1 MSSYI
6 NNIWNALVSAPAPV
20 TPKTK
25 KAKAKRVRK
34 SRTYTLTGY
43 TASALRKAVD
53 AKVATFGESPSRKP
67 ASARKSRV
75 HNERKLKGFITT
87 DGTPVTDVLADSS
100 AAEVKA
106 FVALGNRANPRPSGN
121 CPKGY
126 RFRGSNAMRMTV
138 AAPEP
143 SKTKTKKSKAKA
155 APTPAHEGKE
165 EYAINFK
172 HRDVLTF
179 VCARL
184 PKEAQEAIKQIRDIV
199 DAQDEAIVK
208 MGKLKAPADEGEG
221 ININVV
227 AL

>member
-6 NNIWNALVSAPAPV
+6 NNLWNALVSAPAPV
-20 TPKTK
+20 TPTKTK

-87 DGTPVTDVLADSS
+87 DGTPITDVLADSS

-138 AAPEP
+138 AAPAKP
-143 SKTKTKKSKAKA
+143 SKTKTKKSK

-172 HRDVLTF
+172 HREVLTF
-179 VCARL
+179 VCAQL
-184 PKEAQEAIKQIRDIV
+184 PKEALEAIKQVRDIV
-199 DAQDEAIVK
+199 DTQDEAIVK
-208 MGKLKAPADEGEG
+208 MVKAPADEGEG

-227 AL
+227 SL

>member
-6 NNIWNALVSAPAPV
+6 NNLWNALVSAPAPV
-20 TPKTK
+20 TPTKTK

-53 AKVATFGESPSRKP
+53 AKVAAFGESPSRKP

-106 FVALGNRANPRPSGN
+106 FVALGNHANPRPSGN

-138 AAPEP
+138 AAPAKP
-143 SKTKTKKSKAKA
+143 TKTKTKKSKPA
-155 APTPAHEGKE
+155 PAHEGKE

-172 HRDVLTF
+172 HRDVITF
-179 VCARL
+179 VCPAL
-184 PKEAQEAIKQIRDIV
+184 PKEAQDAIKQIRDFV
-199 DAQDEAIVK
+199 DAQDEALVK
-208 MGKLKAPADEGEG
+208 ANKVAPADAGEG

>member
-1 MSSYI
+1 MSYI
-6 NNIWNALVSAPAPV
+6 NNLWSALVSAPATV
-20 TPKTK
+20 TPTKTK

-43 TASALRKAVD
+43 TASALKKAID

-87 DGTPVTDVLADSS
+87 DGTPITDVLADAS

-106 FVALGNRANPRPSGN
+106 FVALGNHANPRPSGN

-138 AAPEP
+138 AAPAKP
-143 SKTKTKKSKAKA
+143 TKTKTKKSK
-155 APTPAHEGKE
+155 PTPAHEGKE

-172 HRDVLTF
+172 HRDTLTF
-179 VCARL
+179 VCAQL
-184 PKEAQEAIKQIRDIV
+184 PKEAQEAIKLIRDIV
-199 DAQDEAIVK
+199 DEQDEAVVK
-208 MGKLKAPADEGEG
+208 MGKLKAPADAGEA
-221 ININVV
+221 IINVV

>member
-1 MSSYI
+1 MSYI
-6 NNIWNALVSAPAPV
+6 NNLWSALVSAPATV
-20 TPKTK
+20 TPTKTK

-43 TASALRKAVD
+43 TASALRKAID

-87 DGTPVTDVLADSS
+87 DGTPITDVLADAS

-106 FVALGNRANPRPSGN
+106 FVALGNHANPRPSGN

-138 AAPEP
+138 AAPAKP
-143 SKTKTKKSKAKA
+143 TKTKTKKSK
-155 APTPAHEGKE
+155 PTPAHEGKE

-172 HRDVLTF
+172 HRDTLTF
-179 VCARL
+179 VCAQL
-184 PKEAQEAIKQIRDIV
+184 PKEAQEAIKLIRDIV
-199 DAQDEAIVK
+199 DEQDEAVVK
-208 MGKLKAPADEGEG
+208 MGKLKAPADAGEA
-221 ININVV
+221 IINVV

>member
-6 NNIWNALVSAPAPV
+6 NKIWALVSAPAPV
-20 TPKTK
+20 TPTKTK
-25 KAKAKRVRK
+25 KAKAKRV
-34 SRTYTLTGY
+34 RTYTLTGY
-43 TASALRKAVD
+43 TASALRKAID
-53 AKVATFGESPSRKP
+53 TKIATFGESPSRKP

-87 DGTPVTDVLADSS
+87 DGTPVTDVLADAS

-138 AAPEP
+138 AAPAKP
-143 SKTKTKKSKAKA
+143 TKTKTKKSK

-179 VCARL
+179 VCAQL
-184 PKEAQEAIKQIRDIV
+184 PKEAQKAIKQIRDIV

>member
-1 MSSYI
+1 MSYI
-6 NNIWNALVSAPAPV
+6 NNLWSALVSAPATV
-20 TPKTK
+20 TPTKTK

-43 TASALRKAVD
+43 TASALRKAID

-87 DGTPVTDVLADSS
+87 DGAPITDVLADAS

-106 FVALGNRANPRPSGN
+106 FVALGNHANPRPSGN

-138 AAPEP
+138 AAPAKP
-143 SKTKTKKSKAKA
+143 TKTKTKKSK
-155 APTPAHEGKE
+155 PTPAHEGKE

-172 HRDVLTF
+172 HRDTLTF
-179 VCARL
+179 VCAQL
-184 PKEAQEAIKQIRDIV
+184 PKEAQEAIKLIRDIV
-199 DAQDEAIVK
+199 DEQDDAVVK
-208 MGKLKAPADEGEG
+208 MGKLKAPADAGEA
-221 ININVV
+221 IINVV

>member
-1 MSSYI
+1 MSYI
-6 NNIWNALVSAPAPV
+6 NNLWNALVSAPAPV
-20 TPKTK
+20 TPTPTKTK

-34 SRTYTLTGY
+34 SRTFTLTGY
-43 TASALRKAVD
+43 TASALRKAID

-87 DGTPVTDVLADSS
+87 DGTPVTDMLADAS

-138 AAPEP
+138 AAPAKP
-143 SKTKTKKSKAKA
+143 KTETKKSKAT
-155 APTPAHEGKE
+155 PTPAHEGKE

-172 HRDVLTF
+172 HRDTLTF
-179 VCARL
+179 VCAQL
-184 PKEAQEAIKQIRDIV
+184 PKEAQKAIKQIRDIV
-199 DAQDEAIVK
+199 DAQDEAVVK
-208 MGKLKAPADEGEG
+208 MSKAPADAGEG